1 VWVGNIAAAARLI
14 LRSLLWSEDE
24 EADCKALRSVEENV
38 ANSEGGS
45 EEEVHS
51 DVSYGSKELRVA
63 LGARSDCE
71 DDCDI
76 CDYYLSRNEEVDF
89 NPWVYNLLDENVLEV
104 WILK

>member
-1 VWVGNIAAAARLI
+1 MWVGNIAAAARLI

-24 EADCKALRSVEENV
+24 EADYKALRKVEENV
-38 ANSEGGS
+38 ANNEGGS
-45 EEEVHS
+45 EEDVHS
-51 DVSYGSKELRVA
+51 NFSYGSKELRVA
-63 LGARSDCE
+63 LGAKSDYE

-76 CDYYLSRNEEVDF
+76 YDFYRSRNEEVDF